1 MNERTEIS
9 DSMYPDSSSADCRDS
24 LEDRSRS
31 LESPAMDDYRK
42 VKIIWLLQNG
52 VVKPVRYW
60 DYVMQKVKE
69 QRILCM
75 SAIGDRPDVSK
86 DETCIGNN
94 EGEPQ
99 WRC

>member
-1 MNERTEIS
+1 
-9 DSMYPDSSSADCRDS
+9 MYPDGSSVDCRDS
-24 LEDRSRS
+24 LEDRSRN
-31 LESPAMDDYRK
+31 LEGLKMDGDGK

-60 DYVMQKVKE
+60 DYMMQKVKE
-69 QRILCM
+69 QRIQCM
-75 SAIGDRPDVSK
+75 SAIGDRPDESR